1 MTASTT
7 RCWSKRL
14 SVALILLL
22 ACLLSLPTAQ
32 ASEDIAAR
40 RVHARVEDGA
50 LTLSTRF
57 HTTLPAPLQDAV
69 QQGVP
74 LSFQLTFE
82 LTRPRSTA
90 WWQQVKTLFEPTA
103 SLDFKLV
110 YYRLTNRYRVVI
122 GGLASNYG
130 SLAEAL
136 SAVGAI
142 AGWRVMDVSDWDADK
157 QQALRGRVR
166 LALDIGQLPRPF
178 QLNALG
184 SRDWTLA
191 SDWITVAPEV
201 AN

>member
-22 ACLLSLPTAQ
+22 TCLLSIPMAQ
-32 ASEDIAAR
+32 AAEDIVAR
-40 RVHARVEDGA
+40 RISARVEDGA
-50 LTLSTRF
+50 LALSTRF
-57 HTTLPAPLQDAV
+57 QTTLPPPLQDAL

-82 LTRPRSTA
+82 LTRPRTTA
-90 WWQQVKTLFEPTA
+90 WWLQMKTLFEPTA
-103 SLDFKLV
+103 TLDFKLV

-130 SLAEAL
+130 SLNEAL
-136 SAVGAI
+136 SAVGGI
-142 AGWRVMDVSDWDADK
+142 AGWRVMDVSDWGPDR
-157 QQALRGRVR
+157 QRELRGRVR
-166 LALDIGQLPRPF
+166 LELDIGQLPRPF

>member
-7 RCWSKRL
+7 LCWSKRL
-14 SVALILLL
+14 SAALILLL
-22 ACLLSLPTAQ
+22 CLLAMPMAQ
-32 ASEDIAAR
+32 AAEDIVAR
-40 RVHARVEDGA
+40 RVSARVEDGVMA
-50 LTLSTRF
+50 VSTRF
-57 HTTLPAPLQDAV
+57 QTTLPPSLQDAL

-82 LTRPRSTA
+82 LTKPRSTA
-90 WWQQVKTLFEPTA
+90 WWHQLKNLFEPTA
-103 SLDFKLV
+103 KLDFKLV

-136 SAVGAI
+136 GAVGSI
-142 AGWRVMDVSDWDADK
+142 AGWRVLEVSDLTVEH
-157 QQALRGRVR
+157 QRELRGRVR
-166 LALDIGQLPRPF
+166 LELDIGQLPRPF

-191 SDWITVAPEV
+191 SEWITVAPEV
-201 AN
+201 GN

>member
-1 MTASTT
+1 MTAFTT

-22 ACLLSLPTAQ
+22 TCLLSIPMAQ
-32 ASEDIAAR
+32 AAEDIVAR
-40 RVHARVEDGA
+40 RISARVEDGA
-50 LTLSTRF
+50 LALSTRF
-57 HTTLPAPLQDAV
+57 QTTLPPPLQDAL

-82 LTRPRSTA
+82 LTRPRTTA
-90 WWQQVKTLFEPTA
+90 WWLQMKTLFEPTA
-103 SLDFKLV
+103 TLDFKLV

-130 SLAEAL
+130 SLNEAL
-136 SAVGAI
+136 SAVGGI
-142 AGWRVMDVSDWDADK
+142 AGWRVMDVSDWGPDR
-157 QQALRGRVR
+157 QRELRGRVR
-166 LALDIGQLPRPF
+166 LELDIGQLPRPF